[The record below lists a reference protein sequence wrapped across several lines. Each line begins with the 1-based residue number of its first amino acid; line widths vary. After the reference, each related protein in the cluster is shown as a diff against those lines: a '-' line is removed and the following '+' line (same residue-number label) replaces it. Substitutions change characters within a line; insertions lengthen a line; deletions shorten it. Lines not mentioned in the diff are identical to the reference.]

1 MNNLKLL
8 KKAVIY
14 IRVSSEKQVDNY
26 SLDMQEKIL
35 KQYAKANNMTVVK
48 VFREE
53 GRSGT
58 NTNRP
63 AYQEMRNFIL
73 DSKIDAVIVH
83 KADRLHRNELN
94 FFKDLEYFKNH
105 DIALIAVADG
115 IDSRNDESNLLMAVQ
130 AALSANFSRNLSNET
145 RKGLLAG
152 AENCQHMGGSA
163 PYGMC
168 VNKDTGLLE
177 IDEVTAPA
185 VRKIFELY
193 VDGFSVSEICKWLKE
208 HGYKT
213 NRSNDFKPNS
223 LNSIL
228 HNEKYRGCYTWDKSS
243 AKNSE
248 GHRNSHQYKEC
259 YIRIEGGCPAIVSD
273 EIFFA
278 AQKRLTENRNKAH
291 KASVKHY
298 YSLNGFIFCSEC
310 GNKMSGNVQHSN
322 GHKYYQ
328 YRCSNKCGCK
338 PVRADKLENAVF
350 SVLTEAL
357 FSVSNQKQVISIMN
371 DIAQSDK
378 LENDKFFQQLRVKQ
392 AGLETAQKN
401 LLKAIETGKATTTIM
416 NRLDRIGKENEQ
428 ITAKLKSFN
437 NTVLNYTSAD
447 LKQLKSQFSEYM
459 AQCDSVNAK
468 QLIRSVIDSVKVG
481 NEEVTVTLK
490 EGISVGRKFKEYVKE
505 PLRDYTITLFLHDF
519 YMDSMRHKLKCWF
532 GEPGCDKLLP
542 VVIPIQKV
550 GKVFGNDVEKMV
562 GKFFDVSVK
571 INADNQIRKV
581 VKLEAC

>member
-1 MNNLKLL
+1 MNKLKSL
-8 KKAVIY
+8 KKVVIY
-14 IRVSSEKQVDNY
+14 VRVSSEKQVDNY
-26 SLDMQEKIL
+26 SLDMPEKIL
-35 KQYAKANNMTVVK
+35 KQYAKANDMKVVK

-53 GRSGT
+53 GKSGT

-63 AYQEMRNFIL
+63 AYLEMRNFIL
-73 DSKIDAVIVH
+73 DNQIDAVVVH

-94 FFKDLEYFKNH
+94 FFKDMEYFKNH

-115 IDSRNDESNLLMAVQ
+115 IDSHNDESNLLMAVQ

-152 AENCQHMGGSA
+152 
-163 PYGMC
+163 
-168 VNKDTGLLE
+168 
-177 IDEVTAPA
+177 
-185 VRKIFELY
+185 
-193 VDGFSVSEICKWLKE
+193 EICKWLKE

-213 NRSNDFKPNS
+213 NRGNDFKPNS

-243 AKNSE
+243 AKNSD
-248 GHRNSHQYKEC
+248 GHRNSHQYKED

-273 EIFFA
+273 EMFFA

-291 KASVKHY
+291 KAGTKHY
-298 YSLNGFIFCSEC
+298 YYLNGFVFCSKC
-310 GNKMSGNVQHSN
+310 GSKMSGNVQHSN
-322 GHKYYQ
+322 SRKYYQ

-357 FSVSNQKQVISIMN
+357 FSAPNQKQIFETLN
-371 DIAQSDK
+371 NLAYSDK
-378 LENDKFFQQLRVKQ
+378 LENDKVFQQLRAKQ

-401 LLKAIETGKATTTIM
+401 LLKAIETGKATTAIM
-416 NRLDRIGKENEQ
+416 NRLDRLSKENEQ
-428 ITAKLKSFN
+428 ITAKLKSFS
-437 NTVLNYTSAD
+437 NTVVNYTSDD
-447 LKQLKSQFSEYM
+447 LKLLKNQFSEYM

-468 QLIRSVIDSVKVG
+468 QLIRSVIDSITVG
-481 NEEVTVTLK
+481 NEEITVNLK

-505 PLRDYTITLFLHDF
+505 PLTEVTITLFLHNF

-532 GEPGCDKLLP
+532 GKQGSDKLLP
-542 VVIPIQKV
+542 VSISAQKA
-550 GKVFGNDVEKMV
+550 GEIFGNDIDKMV

-571 INADNQIRKV
+571 INSESRIRKV
-581 VKLEAC
+581 VKLKAC

>member
-1 MNNLKLL
+1 MNKLKLL
-8 KKAVIY
+8 KRIVIY

-58 NTNRP
+58 NINRP
-63 AYQEMRNFIL
+63 AYQEMKSFVLENQ
-73 DSKIDAVIVH
+73 IDAIVVH

-94 FFKDLEYFKNH
+94 FFKDIEYFRNH
-105 DIALIAVADG
+105 NIALIAVADG
-115 IDSRNDESNLLMAVQ
+115 IDSRNEESNLLMAVQ

-152 AENCQHMGGSA
+152 AENCQHMGGVA
-163 PYGMC
+163 AYGMC

-177 IDEVTAPA
+177 IDEMTAPA

-193 VDGFSVSEICKWLKE
+193 VDGFSAGEICKWLKE

-213 NRSNDFKPNS
+213 NRGNDFKPNS

-228 HNEKYRGCYTWDKSS
+228 HNEKYRGCFTWDKSS

-248 GHRNSHQYKEC
+248 GHRNSHQYKEN

-278 AQKRLTENRNKAH
+278 AQERLTENRNKAH

-310 GNKMSGNVQHSN
+310 GSKMSGNVQHSN

-338 PVRADKLENAVF
+338 PVRADKLENIVF
-350 SVLTEAL
+350 SVLAEAL
-357 FSVSNQKQVISIMN
+357 FSVSNQKQVLLTIN
-371 DIAQSDK
+371 DIAHSDK
-378 LENDKFFQQLRVKQ
+378 LENDKIFQQLRAKQ

-401 LLKAIETGKATTTIM
+401 LLKAIETGKATTAIM

-437 NTVLNYTSAD
+437 NTVSNYTSAD

-468 QLIRSVIDSVKVG
+468 QLIRSIIDSVKVG
-481 NEEVTVTLK
+481 NNEITVTLK

-505 PLRDYTITLFLHDF
+505 PLTDYTITLFLHDF
-519 YMDSMRHKLKCWF
+519 YIDSMRHKLKCWF
-532 GEPGCDKLLP
+532 GEQGCDKLLP
-542 VVIPIQKV
+542 VSIPVQKV
-550 GKVFGNDVEKMV
+550 EKVFGNDVEKMV

-581 VKLEAC
+581 IKLEAC

>member
-1 MNNLKLL
+1 M
-8 KKAVIY
+8 
-14 IRVSSEKQVDNY
+14 
-26 SLDMQEKIL
+26 
-35 KQYAKANNMTVVK
+35 
-48 VFREE
+48 
-53 GRSGT
+53 
-58 NTNRP
+58 
-63 AYQEMRNFIL
+63 
-73 DSKIDAVIVH
+73 
-83 KADRLHRNELN
+83 
-94 FFKDLEYFKNH
+94 
-105 DIALIAVADG
+105 IAVADG

-193 VDGFSVSEICKWLKE
+193 VDGFSASEICKWLKE
-208 HGYKT
+208 HSYKT

-248 GHRNSHQYKEC
+248 GHRNSHQYKEG

-273 EIFFA
+273 EIFFS
-278 AQKRLTENRNKAH
+278 AQKRLAENRNKAH
-291 KASVKHY
+291 KASIKHY

-310 GNKMSGNVQHSN
+310 GSKMSGNVQHSN

-328 YRCSNKCGCK
+328 YRCSNKCSCK
-338 PVRADKLENAVF
+338 PVRADKLENTVF
-350 SVLTEAL
+350 SVLAEAL
-357 FSVSNQKQVISIMN
+357 FSVPNQKQVLLTIN
-371 DIAQSDK
+371 DIAHSDK
-378 LENDKFFQQLRVKQ
+378 LENDKIFQQLRAKQ

-401 LLKAIETGKATTTIM
+401 LLKAIETGKATTAIM

-437 NTVLNYTSAD
+437 NTVSNYTSAD
-447 LKQLKSQFSEYM
+447 LKSLKSQFSEYM

-519 YMDSMRHKLKCWF
+519 YMDTMRHKLKCWF
-532 GEPGCDKLLP
+532 GEQGCDKLLP